1 MKQLRKSKSMSKK
14 KSKTKSTKTKST
26 KTKTK
31 TKTKTNKTKKRR
43 NKMMMIGGKPEIELG
58 ITYDTIFE
66 YLIELF
72 NRPDFKTKVFDKNKE
87 FIQSISINNDNI
99 PESFNFLNNV
109 EFRKFIDDL
118 VQWLLLDYNPYIFNT
133 LLTVIYNCFDNP
145 KFLNNDTDSFQILFD
160 NLQIMIIDKM
170 KNENY
175 NANDIEKTNEINLLI
190 LILYLLTIPSVTT
203 AVSNL
208 INNNKVVFRS
218 NLSDIKCVIN
228 DITKIDIKKNE
239 MVRKLI
245 TNYFESLKIER
256 ENINV
261 KEVLILL
268 GKFGDCI
275 PRLLLH
281 LTGNY
286 VASKGKSIGQS
297 VGQSF
302 GKYIVSPG
310 QSLYSRIPKFQI
322 PNILPK

>member
-1 MKQLRKSKSMSKK
+1 MKQLRKS
-14 KSKTKSTKTKST
+14 TRT
-26 KTKTK
+26 KTKTTR
-31 TKTKTNKTKKRR
+31 TKSTRTKSKSTRTKSRR
-43 NKMMMIGGKPEIELG
+43 NKRMMKGGKSEISLG

-66 YLIELF
+66 YLIELL
-72 NRPDFKTKVFDKNKE
+72 NRPDFKTKVFDKNKT

-99 PESFNFLNNV
+99 PESFNYVNNA

-133 LLTVIYNCFDNP
+133 LLTVIYNCFENP

-160 NLQIMIIDKM
+160 NLQNMILQRM
-170 KNENY
+170 NENF
-175 NANDIEKTNEINLLI
+175 NAVDDDKKNEINLLI
-190 LILYLLTIPSVTT
+190 LILYLLTIPSVTL
-203 AVSNL
+203 AISNF
-208 INNNKVVFRS
+208 INNNKVVFQN

-228 DITKIDIKKNE
+228 DIRKIDIKNNI

-245 TNYFESLKIER
+245 TNYFESLKIDSA
-256 ENINV
+256 NINV
-261 KEVLILL
+261 TEVLKLL

-302 GKYIVSPG
+302 GKHIVSPA
-310 QSLYSRIPKFQI
+310 QSFISRVRSNIPTFQI
-322 PNILPK
+322 PNMLPR

>member
-1 MKQLRKSKSMSKK
+1 MKQLGKSTRT
-14 KSKTKSTKTKST
+14 KTRSTRTKTKST
-26 KTKTK
+26 RKKIKSTRRKTTKTK
-31 TKTKTNKTKKRR
+31 TRR
-43 NKMMMIGGKPEIELG
+43 NKIMIGGKPEIELG

-66 YLIELF
+66 YLVELF
-72 NRPDFKTKVFDKNKE
+72 NRPDFKTKVFEKNKE

-145 KFLNNDTDSFQILFD
+145 NFLDDNAVSFQILFD

-190 LILYLLTIPSVTT
+190 LILYLLTIPSVTL
-203 AVSNL
+203 AISNL
-208 INNNKVVFRS
+208 INNNKLVFRS

-228 DITKIDIKKNE
+228 DIKKINIKNNE
-239 MVRKLI
+239 MIRKLI
-245 TNYFESLKIER
+245 TNYFESLKIDSS
-256 ENINV
+256 NINV
-261 KEVLILL
+261 TEVVKLL

-281 LTGNY
+281 ITGNI
-286 VASKGKSIGQS
+286 VTSTGKSIGQS
-297 VGQSF
+297 VSQSF
-302 GKYIVSPG
+302 GKHIISPA

>member
-1 MKQLRKSKSMSKK
+1 V
-14 KSKTKSTKTKST
+14 
-26 KTKTK
+26 
-31 TKTKTNKTKKRR
+31 
-43 NKMMMIGGKPEIELG
+43 
-58 ITYDTIFE
+58 FE
-66 YLIELF
+66 K
-72 NRPDFKTKVFDKNKE
+72 NRG
-87 FIQSISINNDNI
+87 FIHSIDINNGNI
-99 PESFNFLNNV
+99 SESFNYEKKV

-133 LLTVIYNCFDNP
+133 LLTVIYNCFENP

-160 NLQIMIIDKM
+160 NLQNVILEKM
-170 KNENY
+170 KENF
-175 NANDIEKTNEINLLI
+175 NAVDDDKKNEINLLI
-190 LILYLLTIPSVTT
+190 LILYVLTIPSVTL
-203 AVSNL
+203 AISNL

-268 GKFGDCI
+268 GKIKDCI

-281 LTGNY
+281 LTEKM
-286 VASKGKSIGQS
+286 VTSTGKSFVQSASQSIG
-297 VGQSF
+297 
-302 GKYIVSPG
+302 KHIISPA